1 MAAQA
6 HSYNPAR
13 QLSTPTGHPVMS
25 SGEVGEG
32 APLTYMDEGACVA
45 AAVEKM
51 AGDPQMTAA
60 AVAAVVVAVLVEGE
74 GEGASYL
81 CQT

>member
-13 QLSTPTGHPVMS
+13 QLNTPTGHPVMS
-25 SGEVGEG
+25 SGEVDEG
-32 APLTYMDEGACVA
+32 APLTYMGEGACVA

-51 AGDPQMTAA
+51 AGDPQMTA